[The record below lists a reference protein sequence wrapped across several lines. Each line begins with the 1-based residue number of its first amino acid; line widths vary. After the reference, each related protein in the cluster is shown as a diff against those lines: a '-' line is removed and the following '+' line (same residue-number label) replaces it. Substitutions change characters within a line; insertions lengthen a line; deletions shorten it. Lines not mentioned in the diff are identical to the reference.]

1 MVHWLCAFAEV
12 DLMNPLSD
20 PPPASLGLL
29 HAYFAQA
36 VVQWPERIAVEIPP
50 GPGRP
55 ARRLVSYAELD
66 RQSQAVAQQLA
77 PLVTGECVVA
87 ILLPRDSERLYAAQL
102 GVLRAG
108 GAYTCIDPAFPD
120 GQVTAILQDAQPVA
134 LLTDEAGLARVRAG
148 EGGRRFDV
156 AAILREPSP
165 KQPLPPLP
173 WLGPG
178 SLAYLIY
185 TSGTSG
191 QPKGVEIE
199 HRSIANLVGS
209 DLLEFGLGP
218 GDRVAQG
225 SSSAYDSSVEEVW
238 LALAAG
244 ATVVVMDDAAVRL
257 GPDLVPWLQ
266 QERITVLCPP
276 PTLLRTTACRAPHAE
291 LPDLALVYVGG
302 EALPRD
308 VADAWGEGLRLENG
322 YGPTECTVT
331 CLRTRI
337 QPGAPITIGRPV
349 PGLQAWVLDAAQA
362 EVPDGEPGE
371 LCLGGVGLARG
382 YRGRPQVTAQK
393 FQEHPQL
400 GRIYRTGDRV
410 HQDPKGRFVY
420 LGRIDAQVKLRGYRI
435 ELEAI
440 EARLA
445 EHPGVR
451 EAACVV
457 QGEEPRCSLRAFI
470 VPVAPQSL
478 PAETEL
484 KAHLAACLPAYMV
497 PASIAVLAVLPRS
510 VGGKLD
516 RAQLPLVN
524 PTGAPAADCQPPQNL
539 LQQAIAEAFRR
550 VLPGSGAI
558 SLQADFFTDLAGDS
572 LAAAMVVSVLRED
585 PATAVIAV
593 RDLYEARTVAALA
606 LRVAAAAPDQRA
618 SSGELEPARPRA
630 RTALVTSLQTL
641 WLLLLLALF
650 TPLAYLLT
658 FQALPWLTRGLGLV
672 SFLLLAPL
680 LVMAGAAV
688 YGLAMVLLT
697 VAAKN
702 LIIGRYQPA
711 RIPAWSAFHLRHWL
725 VVQTAR
731 MIPWRILE
739 GTGLRLSVLRA
750 LGARIGQRVHIH
762 RGVNLALGGWD
773 LLELGDDAVL
783 GLDAGVRLVDLEAGH
798 LVIGP
803 IQLGAGSVLEVR
815 AGVGPQ
821 TMLGAGAV
829 LGALSSLP
837 AGGSIPEGQRW
848 EGVPARYAAMVPAL
862 PALTHPGWAVT
873 PWVYDLALLGSRTL
887 LGLLVALPG
896 EVLLILA
903 AWSQGVDAEH
913 ALALLYGRGLA
924 WPGLLSLTLLVLFAV
939 PLTLAAM
946 ALACRGMGR
955 VQAGVV
961 PRWSLSYLR
970 VWLKSGLVNAAGDW
984 LSGTLFWP
992 SWLRAAGMKL
1002 GPGCEISTILDVV
1015 PELVEIGPESFF
1027 ADGIYL
1033 GGPRLGRG
1041 QVELGAVR
1049 LGRNTFLGNHVVIP
1063 PGETLPADV
1072 LVGVSTLVHDPGMLA
1087 GSSWFGQPAFE
1098 LPRREVVA
1106 CDRALTHEPTFIR
1119 YWNRVFWEALRFT
1132 LPLIP
1137 LLIFVA
1143 WSRGLVWAEA
1153 AFTPGAFLLV
1163 AIPLAGLA
1171 TTLAF
1176 PALALVLKWLLL
1188 GRVQPGVHPLWS
1200 CWCSRWDFLYVV
1212 WAQFARGTLGAM
1224 EGTLLLNAYLRAMG
1238 MRIGQGVLLGPG
1250 FAQVVDPDMLT
1261 FGDGATVSA
1270 LFQAHTFEDR
1280 VLKIDRV
1287 EIRAGA
1293 TVGMGAVL
1301 LYGADIGAGAKVA
1314 PHSVVMKR
1322 ERLLPGG
1329 RYEGCPTRLA

>member
-1 MVHWLCAFAEV
+1 
-12 DLMNPLSD
+12 MNPVPD
-20 PPPASLGLL
+20 PTPAPLGLL
-29 HAYFAQA
+29 HAYFEQA
-36 VVQWPERIAVEIPP
+36 VVQWPERIAVEVPP

-55 ARRLVSYAELD
+55 ERRLVSYAELD
-66 RQSQAVAQQLA
+66 RQSQAVAQQLT

-87 ILLPRDSERLYAAQL
+87 LLLPRDSERLYVAQL
-102 GVLRAG
+102 GVLKAG

-120 GQVTAILQDAQPVA
+120 GQVAAILQDAQPVA
-134 LLTDEAGLARVRAG
+134 LLTDSAGLARLQAG

-156 AAILREPSP
+156 AALLREPP
-165 KQPLPPLP
+165 PWEPLPPRP
-173 WLGPG
+173 WLGPR

-185 TSGTSG
+185 TSGTTG
-191 QPKGVEIE
+191 LPKGVEIE
-199 HRSIANLVGS
+199 HRGIANLVGS
-209 DLLEFGLGP
+209 DLLEFSLGP

-225 SSSAYDSSVEEVW
+225 SSPAYDSSVEETW

-257 GPDLVPWLQ
+257 GPDLVPWLR

-276 PTLLRTTACRAPHAE
+276 PTLLRTAACRAPHAE

-308 VADAWGEGLRLENG
+308 VADAWAEGLRLENG

-337 QPGAPITIGRPV
+337 EPREPITIGRPV
-349 PGLQAWVLDAAQA
+349 PGLQAWVLDEALA
-362 EVPDGEPGE
+362 EVPEGEPGE
-371 LCLGGVGLARG
+371 LCMGGVGLARG
-382 YRGRPQVTAQK
+382 YRGRVDVTAQK
-393 FQEHPQL
+393 FQEHPHL

-410 HQDPKGRFVY
+410 HRDPDGRFVY

-445 EHPGVR
+445 EHPAVR
-451 EAACVV
+451 EAACTV
-457 QGEEPRCSLRAFI
+457 QGEEPQRSLRAFI
-470 VPVAPQSL
+470 VPVTPQSPPL
-478 PAETEL
+478 EAEL
-484 KAHLAACLPAYMV
+484 RAHLAACLPAYMV
-497 PASIAVLAVLPRS
+497 PASIAMLAALPRS

-516 RAQLPLVN
+516 RERLPQGV
-524 PTGAPAADCQPPQNL
+524 PAAGPAPAWEPPQDP
-539 LQQAIAEAFRR
+539 LQRAIVDAFRR
-550 VLPGSGAI
+550 VLPGSGVI
-558 SLQADFFTDLAGDS
+558 SVEADFFTELGGDS

-585 PATAVIAV
+585 PVTATIAV
-593 RDLYEARTVAALA
+593 RDIYEARTVAALA
-606 LRVAAAAPDQRA
+606 LRVAATTPDHREAPGA
-618 SSGELEPARPRA
+618 SEAARPQA
-630 RTALVTSLQTL
+630 RTALVTTLQSL
-641 WLLLLLALF
+641 WLVLLLALVS
-650 TPLAYLLT
+650 PPAYLLT
-658 FQALPWLTRGLGLV
+658 FRVLPWLTRGLGLV
-672 SFLLLAPL
+672 PFLLLAPL
-680 LVMAGAAV
+680 LLMAGAAV
-688 YGLAMVLLT
+688 YGLTAVLLT
-697 VAAKN
+697 LTVKR
-702 LIIGRYQPA
+702 LLIGRYQPA
-711 RIPAWSAFHLRHWL
+711 RVPAWSAFYLRHWL
-725 VVQTAR
+725 VVLTAR
-731 MIPWRILE
+731 MIPWRLLE
-739 GTGLRLSVLRA
+739 GSGLRLSVLRV
-750 LGARIGQRVHIH
+750 LGARIGRRVHIH

-773 LLELGDDAVL
+773 LLELGDDAAL
-783 GLDAGVRLVDLEAGH
+783 GLDAGVRLVDLEDGQ

-803 IQLGAGSVLEVR
+803 IHLGAGSVLEVR
-815 AGVGPQ
+815 AGVGPH

-837 AGGSIPEGQRW
+837 AGGSIPAGQRW
-848 EGVPARYAAMVPAL
+848 EGVPARFTGPVPAL
-862 PALTHPGWAVT
+862 PALTHPGRELA
-873 PWVYDLALLGSRTL
+873 PWVYDLALLGSRAL

-896 EVLLILA
+896 EALLILA
-903 AWSQGVDAEH
+903 AWSRGVDVEH
-913 ALALLYGRGLA
+913 ALALLYGWDLP
-924 WPGLLSLTLLVLFAV
+924 WPGLLLLLGLVLLAV
-939 PLTLAAM
+939 PLTLAAT
-946 ALACRGMGR
+946 ALACRGMGLVR
-955 VQAGVV
+955 AGVI

-992 SWLRAAGMKL
+992 SWLRAAGMQL

-1033 GGPRLGRG
+1033 GGPRIGRG

-1063 PGETLPADV
+1063 PGEDLPADV
-1072 LVGVSTLVHDPGMLA
+1072 LVGVSTLVHDPGMLS

-1106 CDRALTHEPTFIR
+1106 CDRTLTHDPDFIR

-1137 LLIFVA
+1137 VLVFAA
-1143 WSRGLVWAEA
+1143 WSRGLAWAA
-1153 AFTPGAFLLV
+1153 GLLTPGAFLLV
-1163 AIPLAGLA
+1163 ALPLAGLA
-1171 TTLAF
+1171 TTLIF
-1176 PALALVLKWLLL
+1176 PVLVLVLKWLLL

-1238 MRIGQGVLLGPG
+1238 MRIGRGVLLGPG

-1261 FGDGATVSA
+1261 FGEGATVCA

-1301 LYGADIGAGAKVA
+1301 LYGADIGAGATVA

-1329 RYEGCPTRLA
+1329 RYEGCPTRPA